1 MSTLLERLQGRRV
14 GVVLSA
20 GFFGFFGHAGF
31 WKALEE
37 AGIRPAAWAGTSAGG
52 MVAAFAASGAKF
64 ADVEALLGGLKKGD
78 FWDPDLIGAAWGAL
92 RGTSE
97 PTGLLKGRRFRA
109 LLEAHLPVERIEAC
123 PRPLLLVAANLSRGG
138 AAILSHGP
146 LAEAV
151 HATCAYP
158 GLFRAVEVGGELLWD
173 GGLVDKAPL
182 CTLAESAAG
191 AELDTFL
198 VHYLPTRS
206 APAPTG
212 AMAYARGVSTGVA
225 ALRHAH
231 FQRQVELLRAK
242 GKDVVVLEANLPAVS
257 PSSLSTG
264 KAALEAAW
272 RATEQSLER
281 LLDVVAAA

>member
-1 MSTLLERLQGRRV
+1 MNTLLERLRGRRV

-37 AGIRPAAWAGTSAGG
+37 AGIRPSAWAGTSAGG
-52 MVAAFAASGAKF
+52 MVAAFAASGAKVE
-64 ADVEALLGGLKKGD
+64 DVEALLGGLRKSD
-78 FWDPDLIGAAWGAL
+78 FWDPDLFGAAWGAL

-109 LLEAHLPVERIEAC
+109 LLERHLPASRIEAC
-123 PRPLLLVAANLSRGG
+123 PTPLLLVAANLSRGG
-138 AAILSHGP
+138 AATLSHGP

-158 GLFRAVEVGGELLWD
+158 GLFRAVDVAGEWLWD

-182 CTLAESAAG
+182 CALAESPAG
-191 AELDTFL
+191 AELDTFV

-206 APAPTG
+206 ASAPTG

-231 FQRQVELLRAK
+231 FQRQVELLRTR
-242 GKDVVVLEANLPAVS
+242 GKEVMVLEANLPAVS

-264 KAALEAAW
+264 RAALEAAW
-272 RATEQSLER
+272 SSTRAAIAAQ
-281 LLDVVAAA
+281 VAVAEAA

>member
-1 MSTLLERLQGRRV
+1 MSTLLERLRGRRV

-31 WKALEE
+31 WKALVE
-37 AGIRPAAWAGTSAGG
+37 AGVRPVAWAGTSAGG
-52 MVAAFAASGAKF
+52 MVAAFAASGAKVE
-64 ADVEALLGGLKKGD
+64 DVEALLGGLKKGD
-78 FWDPDLIGAAWGAL
+78 FWDPDVLGAAWGAL

-109 LLEAHLPVERIEAC
+109 LLERHLPVSCIEAC
-123 PRPLLLVAANLSRGG
+123 PTPLLLVAANLSRGSS
-138 AAILSHGP
+138 AILSNGP

-182 CTLAESAAG
+182 CALAESAAG
-191 AELDTFL
+191 AEVDTFL
-198 VHYLPTRS
+198 VHYLPTR
-206 APAPTG
+206 AATAPTG
-212 AMAYARGVSTGVA
+212 ALAYARGISTGVA

-242 GKDVVVLEANLPAVS
+242 GKEVVVLEAHLPAVS

-264 KAALEAAW
+264 KSAFEAAW
-272 RATEQSLER
+272 SSTREALGLQSST
-281 LLDVVAAA
+281 VAAA